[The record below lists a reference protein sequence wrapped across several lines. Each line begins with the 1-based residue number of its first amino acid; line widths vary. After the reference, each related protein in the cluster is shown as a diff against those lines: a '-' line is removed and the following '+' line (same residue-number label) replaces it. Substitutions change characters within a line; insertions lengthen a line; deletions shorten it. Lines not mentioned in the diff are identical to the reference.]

1 MAVVHDRRQVAPRVG
16 IITFIGGLG
25 GGLVFPILP
34 ALGLQLGISSFVIG
48 IIVSANRVSRLAF
61 DSPAGRVVDR
71 LGGRIPLAGG
81 MLIEALGIFFYDV
94 GLQIGHV
101 VAWLLVG
108 RIIFGIGSA
117 LLMVGAQA
125 VVLGA
130 SRHEDRG
137 RSIAIVRIALSM
149 GMPAGLV
156 LGGLIADLASDSV
169 AFLTGA
175 GLTLAGAVVALVLI
189 PPGRTVRPPS
199 GGAKGGRSGLASV
212 KGQALPARPVIIAS
226 AAFNAMIFLCVQG
239 VLLATLVV
247 LVHVRDMHLFGMH
260 DQGTAGL
267 VMAVMMACSSLL
279 SFTLGRGIDRLPMR
293 TTVVLPALI
302 VLCAGFVLL
311 ALAQGLPMLFAG
323 VILIGCSFNGVSLP
337 MLALLGDVTDPDRYG
352 HAVGVY
358 QMFGD
363 VGGSIGPMLGLVA
376 GAQIGLLPT
385 YFGLAA
391 LIGVSSLVAL
401 WRAGREK
408 RALAVAAHG

>member
-1 MAVVHDRRQVAPRVG
+1 MAGVRDRRRVAPRVA

-61 DSPAGRVVDR
+61 DAAAGRVVDR
-71 LGGRIPLAGG
+71 LGGRIPLAVG
-81 MLIEALGIFFYDV
+81 MLIEAVGIFCYDV

-101 VAWLLVG
+101 MAWLLVG
-108 RIIFGIGSA
+108 RIVFGIGSA

-137 RSIAIVRIALSM
+137 RSIATVRIALSM

-156 LGGLIADLASDSV
+156 LGGLIADFASDSA

-189 PPGRTVRPPS
+189 PAGRTARAPS
-199 GGAKGGRSGLASV
+199 GGTKGGGGALASAKRQV
-212 KGQALPARPVIIAS
+212 LPVRPVVIAS

-247 LVHVRDMHLFGMH
+247 LVHVRGMHLFGLH

-267 VMAVMMACSSLL
+267 VMAVMMACSSAL
-279 SFTLGRGIDRLPMR
+279 SFTLGRGIDRLRMR
-293 TTVVLPALI
+293 TTVILPALV

-323 VILIGCSFNGVSLP
+323 VVLIGCSFNGVSLP
-337 MLALLGDVTDPDRYG
+337 LLALLGDVTDPERYG
-352 HAVGVY
+352 HAVGTY

-363 VGGSIGPMLGLVA
+363 VGGSIGPVLGLVA
-376 GAQIGLLPT
+376 GARIGLLPT

-391 LIGVSSLVAL
+391 LIGASCLVAIWL
-401 WRAGREK
+401 ARLEK
-408 RALAVAAHG
+408 RALDVAAHG